1 MASKML
7 NEAARASAAGEIDFD
22 ADTYYARLLL
32 TNTTVDTEQAGIT
45 TVAGYTTLD
54 EHGTA
59 GTKPL
64 ANKAVNKDDP
74 NLRVEI
80 DADDLTWTALA
91 ADVSGRDIQGVL
103 ICRQA
108 GGAPATSDLPVCWLE
123 YATPKTPDGS
133 DFVVKFD
140 AEGFL
145 QLRVSA

>member
-64 ANKAVNKDDP
+64 ALQWGRSCSERKTTLVESVCLTRKD
-74 NLRVEI
+74 
-80 DADDLTWTALA
+80 A
-91 ADVSGRDIQGVL
+91 
-103 ICRQA
+103 
-108 GGAPATSDLPVCWLE
+108 
-123 YATPKTPDGS
+123 
-133 DFVVKFD
+133 
-140 AEGFL
+140 
-145 QLRVSA
+145 